1 LVISKSV
8 SARPAHVVR
17 SAAIACVVAA
27 AGCALFA
34 SVLGHPAVGLGLAV
48 GLAAGAGNGYFAD
61 RLLLSGVPFVAT
73 SMLRIIVLTLV
84 ALVAGL
90 VFGFSRAVP
99 VVAGIG
105 AAQLILALSAVAEAV
120 RR

>member
-1 LVISKSV
+1 VISKSV

-17 SAAIACVVAA
+17 SAAIACAVAA
-27 AGCALFA
+27 VGCGLVG
-34 SVLGHPAVGLGLAV
+34 SVLGHPALGLGLAV
-48 GLAAGAGNGYFAD
+48 GLAAGAGNGYAAD
-61 RLLLSGVPFVAT
+61 RLLLVGVPFVAT
-73 SMLRIIVLTLV
+73 SMLRIIVLTLI

-90 VFGFSRAVP
+90 VFGFSQAVP

>member
-1 LVISKSV
+1 VISKGV

-17 SAAIACVVAA
+17 SAAVACAVAA
-27 AGCALFA
+27 VGCGLVATA
-34 SVLGHPAVGLGLAV
+34 LGHPALGLGLAV
-48 GLAAGAGNGYFAD
+48 GLAAGAGNGYFAN
-61 RLLLSGVPFVAT
+61 RLLVVGVPFVAT
-73 SMLRIIVLTLV
+73 SMLRIIILTLI
-84 ALVAGL
+84 ALVTGL

-105 AAQLILALSAVAEAV
+105 AAQLILALSAVTEVV

>member
-1 LVISKSV
+1 VISKSV

-17 SAAIACVVAA
+17 SAAIACAVAA
-27 AGCALFA
+27 VGCGL
-34 SVLGHPAVGLGLAV
+34 VGTVVGHPVLGLGLAA
-48 GLAAGAGNGYFAD
+48 GLAAGAGNGYAAD
-61 RLLLSGVPFVAT
+61 RLMVVGVPFVAT
-73 SMLRIIVLTLV
+73 SMLRIIVLTLI

>member
-17 SAAIACVVAA
+17 SAALACLAA
-27 AGCALFA
+27 AVACAL
-34 SVLGHPAVGLGLAV
+34 VGTIVGHPTFGLGLAT
-48 GLAAGAGNGYFAD
+48 GLAVGAGNGYAAE
-61 RLLLSGVPFVAT
+61 RLFSVGVPFIAT

-90 VFGFSRAVP
+90 VFGFGPAVP
-99 VVAGIG
+99 VVAGL
-105 AAQLILALSAVAEAV
+105 ALAQLVLAGSAMVESV

>member
-27 AGCALFA
+27 VGCALFA

-61 RLLLSGVPFVAT
+61 RLLLVGVPFVAT

-84 ALVAGL
+84 ALVSGL
-90 VFGFSRAVP
+90 LFGFSRAVP
-99 VVAGIG
+99 VVAGIAG
-105 AAQLILALSAVAEAV
+105 AQLILALSAVAEAV

>member
-17 SAAIACVVAA
+17 SAALVCVAA
-27 AGCALFA
+27 AVACAL
-34 SVLGHPAVGLGLAV
+34 LGAVVGHATFGLGLAV
-48 GLAAGAGNGYFAD
+48 GLVIGAGNGYAVD
-61 RLLLSGVPFVAT
+61 RLFQVGVPFVAT

-84 ALVAGL
+84 ALVSGL
-90 VFGFSRAVP
+90 TFGFHAAVP
-99 VVAGIG
+99 VVAGLA
-105 AAQLILALSAVAEAV
+105 AAQLILAGSAVVESV